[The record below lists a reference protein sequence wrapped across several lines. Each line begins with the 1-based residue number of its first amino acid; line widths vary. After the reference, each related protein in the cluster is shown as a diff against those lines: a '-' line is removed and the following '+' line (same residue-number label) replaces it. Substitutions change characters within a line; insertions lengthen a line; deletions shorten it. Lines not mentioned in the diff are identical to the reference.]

1 MKPFLPRF
9 VFVDAGG
16 GEIIQA
22 HPFARTAG

>member
-9 VFVDAGG
+9 VFVDAGAW
-16 GEIIQA
+16 EIIQA